1 MTADKIPEKG
11 TPGSR
16 ICRRGRGVVEY
27 GTSGE
32 PVKVWT
38 RYGDAEPNPWLN
50 VPLPNMTYEVGAS
63 HAQRLKG
70 LKLRHIF
77 VTTFDGSTER
87 AEAVNLRRFRGSQK
101 GARWDKKKVAPTG
114 FPGGDFDRGHLIAAE
129 FGAGMESINLVSMPL
144 VVNRS
149 RTPATAISRGF
160 ALIAELGRR
169 YRNDAYPLKGTLTFR
184 GEFILPNYRKF
195 EQVVGKQA
203 MRGLKTGYEVSLRV
217 SPATVNG
224 ITNVLHAELWLDDHL
239 IRYVLDND
247 LER

>member
-1 MTADKIPEKG
+1 MYAEEIPATG

-16 ICRRGRGVVEY
+16 IVRRGRGVVEY
-27 GTSGE
+27 GLSGQ

-38 RYGDAEPNPWLN
+38 RYGDAQPNPWLN

-63 HAQRLKG
+63 RTQLRKG

-101 GARWDKKKVAPTG
+101 GARWNKKKVAPTG
-114 FPGGDFDRGHLIAAE
+114 FPEGDFDRGHLIAAE

-149 RTPATAISRGF
+149 RTPATARSRGF
-160 ALIAELGRR
+160 ASIAELGER
-169 YRNDAYPLKGTLTFR
+169 YRNDDHPLKGTLTFR
-184 GEFILPNYRKF
+184 GEFILPNYRIF
-195 EQVVGKQA
+195 EEVVGKQA
-203 MRGLKTGYEVSLRV
+203 KHGLKSGYEVSLRV
-217 SPATVNG
+217 SPATVKG
-224 ITNVLHAELWLDDHL
+224 ITDVLHAELWLDDSP

-247 LER
+247 LQR